1 MGWMAALVMLNTKVS
16 DYVAKSRGGW
26 GGVVEAERVVHRAG
40 EAADPGSK
48 DSSAVILRERSRVA
62 SVLLPKK

>member
-16 DYVAKSRGGW
+16 DYVAKSRGG
-26 GGVVEAERVVHRAG
+26 GGGLWRQRGVVHRAG